1 VRATRPESGARGGE
15 DAPST
20 ATGGAQDMP
29 LEAFAG
35 GDGAAGPLPRMR
47 TVDVKSA
54 LSPSGLP
61 GLKYSLNPYRG
72 CAHGCAYCYAPSVL
86 RVERDAFRATV
97 EVRRNIASVLAKELG
112 RRERGVV
119 GLATVTDPYQPLEA
133 RFQLSRMCLEQLASH
148 GWPVSVLTKSDLV
161 ARDLDV
167 LARIPDAEVGF
178 TITTL
183 DEHVR
188 RLLEPGAPPVARR
201 LAGMRLVAES
211 GVRAY
216 AFIGPVYP
224 TSSPQDVRALVR
236 AVQGAGASSV
246 MLDRLNLRPGVWP
259 SVERA
264 LAADAPLQSMARR
277 RLFPRQGDPDF
288 YGRVLAAAE
297 EEARSLGLG
306 FSLAF

>member
-1 VRATRPESGARGGE
+1 VRATRPGAPEDVSEAASGAR
-15 DAPST
+15 
-20 ATGGAQDMP
+20 DMP

-35 GDGAAGPLPRMR
+35 GVGGAEGPVPRVK
-47 TVDVKSA
+47 TVDIKSA

-61 GLKYSLNPYRG
+61 GLKWSLNPYRG

-86 RVERDAFRATV
+86 RVGREAFSAAI
-97 EVRRNIASVLAKELG
+97 EVRRNIAAVLARELD

-133 RFQLSRMCLEQLASH
+133 RFQLSRMCLEQLAQH

-167 LARIPDAEVGF
+167 LGRMPDAEVGF

-188 RLLEPGAPPVARR
+188 RLLEPGSPPVARR
-201 LAGMRLVAES
+201 LAGMRLVADA

-224 TSSPQDVRALVR
+224 TASPQDVRALVR

-264 LAADAPLQSMARR
+264 LSADAPLQSLARR
-277 RLFPRQGDPDF
+277 RLFPRQEDPDF
-288 YGRVLAAAE
+288 YGKVFAAAE

-306 FSLAF
+306 FSKAF